1 MEQQAGTEKKY
12 GKSVFISHASKN
24 FKLADEVRG
33 FLERQGISCW
43 IAPRDIPV
51 GQQYG
56 AAIIEAIREC
66 TVTLLVLTEE
76 SNRSKP
82 VANEI
87 ERAFSYQKTI
97 IPIRLREV
105 APSTDLEFF
114 VANAQWINA
123 FASPLKERIDEV
135 AKIVQALEMG
145 LPSAEPTPETPT
157 LGGRL
162 EMYLERALR
171 RKMLSATIAFG
182 ILAGLSMAVIGLQL
196 WSGDSLRN
204 ASASIGSSAA
214 QIQGAATR
222 LEGTSDTVAR
232 IDSKIDHLKLES
244 SKDPRKELANMGV
257 AWTGQAFAAA
267 LAANDLKV
275 LSLFLDGKFDA
286 STTQREISQLFLKDR
301 FPKRRVVIDLLRA
314 KGVDFLKDFIPSGSN
329 SYSSPLSFA
338 LSDYSVDAVEWLL
351 ENSDKTVLRQSE
363 FDLTL
368 TGVVMLRSWCA
379 DSPDSA
385 KMAALLVR
393 AGAPTSAAF
402 EQVYSRLTDLQNGP
416 PTKETEKE
424 AAHCKA
430 YVDLLR
436 APTADR
442 ADLEK
447 KIRAKSIET
456 LQSHIAFVRQIVQE
470 NRWRTDDAGVHMII
484 PGDDGQGRSVS
495 YGQMKVQ
502 YAEMIKNYEKRIAEL
517 RKG

>member
-12 GKSVFISHASKN
+12 GKSVFISHSSKN

-76 SNRSKP
+76 SNQSKP

-97 IPIRLREV
+97 IPLRLREV
-105 APSTDLEFF
+105 APSQDLEFF

-123 FASPLKERIDEV
+123 FASPLKARIDEV
-135 AKIVQALEMG
+135 AKIVHALEMG
-145 LPSAEPTPETPT
+145 LPAAEPTPETPT
-157 LGGRL
+157 LGGRM
-162 EMYLERALR
+162 EMVLERALR
-171 RKMLSATIAFG
+171 RKVLSATVAFG
-182 ILAGLSMAVIGLQL
+182 ILSGLSMAVIGLQL
-196 WSGDSLRN
+196 SSGDSLRN
-204 ASASIGSSAA
+204 ASAVIGSSAA
-214 QIQGAATR
+214 QIEGAALR
-222 LEGTSDTVAR
+222 LEGTSGTVAR
-232 IDSKIDHLKLES
+232 IDEKIDHLKLES

-257 AWTGQAFAAA
+257 AWTSKGFTEA
-267 LAANDLKV
+267 LAANDVKV
-275 LSLFLDGKFDA
+275 LTLFLDGKFDLTSA
-286 STTQREISQLFLKDR
+286 QREISQMFLKDR
-301 FPKRRVVIDLLRA
+301 FPKRRAVIDLLRA
-314 KGVDFLKDFIPSGSN
+314 KGVDFLKDFTPGDAN
-329 SYSSPLSFA
+329 YFASPLGFA
-338 LSDYSVDAVEWLL
+338 LSDNSVEAVTWLL
-351 ENSDKTVLRQSE
+351 EHSDKTVLRQSAYE
-363 FDLTL
+363 STL

-385 KMAALLVR
+385 RLAALLVR

-402 EQVYSRLTDLQNGP
+402 EQVYSRLTELQNGSP
-416 PTKETEKE
+416 SKEAEKE

-447 KIRAKSIET
+447 KIRAKTIET
-456 LQSHIAFVRQIVQE
+456 LQSHIVFVRQVVHE
-470 NRWRTDDAGVHMII
+470 NRWRTDDAGVHMVI
-484 PGDDGQGRSVS
+484 PGDDGQGRAVS
-495 YGQMKVQ
+495 FGQMKAQ
-502 YAEMIKNYEKRIAEL
+502 YAEMIRNYEKRIAEL